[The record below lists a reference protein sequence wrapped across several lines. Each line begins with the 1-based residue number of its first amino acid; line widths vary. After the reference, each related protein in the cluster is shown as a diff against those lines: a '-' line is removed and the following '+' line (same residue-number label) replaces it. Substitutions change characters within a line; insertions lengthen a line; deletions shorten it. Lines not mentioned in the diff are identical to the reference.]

1 LRVFI
6 ALSGRATARNGYW
19 SELQGDKYILYVPN
33 QGHDIQDYD
42 RVIGSL
48 VALHRQVAHGAPLP
62 KLQWQFVE
70 GAHDVRLELHP
81 SMKPRQ
87 MLVWIAR
94 SRTQDLRE
102 AHWESVPMK
111 RKHDQYVVTM
121 DRPRNGYVAMLGEGK
136 FTRKFKMPCYF
147 STTVKIFGPTASPTV
162 LTSID
167 PVLPK

>member
-1 LRVFI
+1 M
-6 ALSGRATARNGYW
+6 
-19 SELQGDKYILYVPN
+19 
-33 QGHDIQDYD
+33 
-42 RVIGSL
+42 
-48 VALHRQVAHGAPLP
+48 AHGAPLP

-70 GAHDVRLELHP
+70 GADDVRLELSP

-87 MLVWIAR
+87 MLVWMAR
-94 SRTQDLRE
+94 SDTRDFRD

-111 RKHDQYVVTM
+111 RKHDQYVVTL

-147 STTVKIFGPTASPTV
+147 STTVKIFGSTAGPTV

-167 PVLPK
+167 PVLPEHQ